1 MMLSMT
7 MIPNIIKS
15 IAQNINF
22 AQTYATVLSFFD
34 N

>member
-1 MMLSMT
+1 MLSMT

-22 AQTYATVLSFFD
+22 ATNIRNCFVYF
-34 N
+34 